1 MGLFTIFTKR
11 NLADYPELK
20 SDKRRMEHINVLY
33 GLLTDF
39 LQDGELLPNMSEF
52 MGIYGR
58 VGSAITS

>member
-1 MGLFTIFTKR
+1 
-11 NLADYPELK
+11 
-20 SDKRRMEHINVLY
+20 MEHINVLY

-58 VGSAITS
+58 VGSLRLKISIKCFIKTITDVC